1 MTAESQPLRR
11 ELLSDQA
18 HALIRGWIVDGR
30 VAPGE
35 RLIESE
41 ISRQL
46 GVSQAPVREAIK
58 RLAHEGLVTHL
69 PRRGSYVTEV
79 SAEEAAQAR
88 QVRAVVEELAARQAT
103 QTMTGETLDLLRSDV
118 AEMREAAASQ
128 DVAGFREADIKFHRR
143 VCTASGNVFLSRI
156 WQLMEP
162 SLRAL
167 HIVSDPLFP
176 GDWGD
181 MAEQHGDL
189 VHALESGDPDE
200 AAKRF
205 AVHGMP
211 EAHRATASR

>member
-1 MTAESQPLRR
+1 MTIESQPLRR

-41 ISRQL
+41 ISRRL

-58 RLAHEGLVTHL
+58 RLAHEGLVTHR

-88 QVRAVVEELAARQAT
+88 KVRAVIEELAAREAARAIT
-103 QTMTGETLDLLRSDV
+103 GQTLELLRDDIE
-118 AEMREAAASQ
+118 EMRKAAAAQ
-128 DVAGFREADIKFHRR
+128 DLARFRAADITFHRR
-143 VCTASGNVFLSRI
+143 VCEASGNAFLPRI

-162 SLRAL
+162 SMRAL
-167 HIVSDPLFP
+167 NVVSDPRFP

-181 MAEQHGDL
+181 MADQHVGL
-189 VHALESGDPDE
+189 VRALESGDPDE
-200 AAKRF
+200 AARQF
-205 AVHGMP
+205 AMHGRP
-211 EAHRATASR
+211 GPCGTAGRR